1 MPTPPAHA
9 RLHRFAWGIV
19 WYTVLII
26 GWGAWV
32 RISHSGDGCGDHWP
46 LCNGQAVPLD
56 GPIKTWI
63 EVSHRYST
71 ALYGILVLSMVWL
84 SRRAFSSDRSA
95 RFWPVMVLLFTITEA
110 LIGRQLVTMRLV
122 DQSTDLARLIVMPLH
137 LVNTSGLLLSA
148 VMAAESFRW
157 TGCAKRSLPP
167 SLVRLLGITAAVLL
181 ALLCTGALA
190 SLGSHLA
197 PPSSLGEGIAK
208 DLSPESHLAVRLR
221 GIHPVLALVM
231 VVGVPFFFSRLEALA
246 PDRRARAWYV
256 RLRHATY
263 GAVAVGVMTLTLHA
277 PAWLKLTHLLIAN
290 LLIILASVALFH
302 TLRQTEG
309 TASPGQD

>member
-1 MPTPPAHA
+1 MAQQQPQL
-9 RLHRFAWGIV
+9 RLHRFAWGVV

-26 GWGAWV
+26 AWGAWV

-46 LCNGQAVPLD
+46 LCNGQAIPLD

-71 ALYGILVLSMVWL
+71 ALYGVLVLAMVWF
-84 SRRAFSSDRSA
+84 SRRAFSSDPSA
-95 RFWPVMVLLFTITEA
+95 RFWPVMVLFFTITEA

-122 DQSTDLARLIVMPLH
+122 DQSTDLARLVVMPLH
-137 LVNTSGLLLSA
+137 LVNTSALLLSA

-157 TGCAKRSLPP
+157 TGCARRPLPP
-167 SLVRLLGITAAVLL
+167 QLVRLLGITGAVLL

-197 PPSSLGEGIAK
+197 PSPSLGAGLAK
-208 DLSPESHLAVRLR
+208 DLAPESHLAVRLR
-221 GIHPVLALVM
+221 LIHPVLALAT
-231 VVGVPFFFSRLEALA
+231 VVGVLFFFSRLEAWA
-246 PDRRARAWYV
+246 PDANARAWYV
-256 RLRHATY
+256 RLRLATY
-263 GAVAVGVMTLTLHA
+263 GAVAIGILTLTLLA
-277 PAWLKLTHLLIAN
+277 PAWLKLTHLLAAN

-302 TLRQTEG
+302 TIRQTSNSAG
-309 TASPGQD
+309 AGQD